1 MAQNSYK
8 RLKNIISELKKS
20 RDKKNKK
27 NIEIAK
33 KQFLEIINNDFNT
46 SNGLSFLWEI
56 LRDNKLNDS
65 EKYELAL
72 DFDRVFGLELDKEE
86 EIKIPKEVAKLIE
99 EREKVREKKD
109 WKKADELRKKI
120 NKAGYSLSD
129 TKEGVKVKKNEKR
142 KF

>member
-72 DFDRVFGLELDKEE
+72 DFDRVFGLDLDKEE
-86 EIKIPKEVAKLIE
+86 KIKIP
-99 EREKVREKKD
+99 EKVRKLIKERESTRKNKD

-120 NKAGYSLSD
+120 NKAGYIID
-129 TKEGVKVKKNEKR
+129 DAKGGGKVKKK
-142 KF
+142 